1 MTNSQLFRLF
11 FIFIFLGTLAISSY
25 YRRRARQSGEV
36 ISRTSEGGIFLA
48 GRAILAA
55 ALFLPFLA
63 YMLNP
68 AWMNWSALALPDW
81 LRWLGVAAG
90 LAILPMIYWVMTSI
104 GKNISETTLTKSSH
118 ELITHGPYNWIRHPL
133 YTFATIGF
141 VSLAVVAGNWLM
153 LAMALL
159 AFGAIAWFV
168 VPREEAELINKFGSD
183 YQNYQERT
191 GRFTPWSRRAR

>member
-1 MTNSQLFRLF
+1 
-11 FIFIFLGTLAISSY
+11 
-25 YRRRARQSGEV
+25 
-36 ISRTSEGGIFLA
+36 
-48 GRAILAA
+48 
-55 ALFLPFLA
+55 
-63 YMLNP
+63 
-68 AWMNWSALALPDW
+68 MNWSALSLPDW

-104 GKNISETTLTKSSH
+104 GKNISETTLTKNSH

-141 VSLAVVAGNWLM
+141 VSLAVVASNWLM
-153 LAMALL
+153 LAMALI

-183 YQNYQERT
+183 YQKYQERT